1 MLSVDA
7 RSRSGQRLG
16 RGGRRLAKSTGKS
29 AASFCLINTK
39 EHWLPPPR
47 TSGWREPMYCTKC
60 GVELREN
67 DRFCS
72 NCGSRTAAAQP
83 QLPHALMLDKRNK
96 KVAGVCA
103 GFARY
108 LGVDVVLVRVLTLGI
123 ALCTGVGFCAYL
135 A

>member
-1 MLSVDA
+1 
-7 RSRSGQRLG
+7 
-16 RGGRRLAKSTGKS
+16 
-29 AASFCLINTK
+29 
-39 EHWLPPPR
+39 
-47 TSGWREPMYCTKC
+47 MYCTKC

-72 NCGSRTAAAQP
+72 SCGSRTANAPPEMQHDRP
-83 QLPHALMLDKRNK
+83 QALMLDKRNK

-135 A
+135 AAWIIMPSDVCFETRAIAHQAA